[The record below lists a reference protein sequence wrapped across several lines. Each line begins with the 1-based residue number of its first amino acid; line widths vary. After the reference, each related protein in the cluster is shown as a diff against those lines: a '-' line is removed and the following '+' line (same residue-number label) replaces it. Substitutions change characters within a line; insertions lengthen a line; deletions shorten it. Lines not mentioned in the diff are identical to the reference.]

1 MLMYIYR
8 DEIYKL
14 VTALKEY
21 DAQHDTFTYAY
32 ELAALESEEQTTTV
46 ASTAHQR
53 HLSATA
59 RAADVDWL
67 ASKFDKFEPLAY
79 WTPGYLIAMR
89 LLQTSAMVFITNPS
103 LQAAVASL
111 IAFVGIALQ
120 TNTMPYRRPSE

>member
-1 MLMYIYR
+1 MYIYR

-32 ELAALESEEQTTTV
+32 ELAALESEEQNTAAT
-46 ASTAHQR
+46 STAHQR
-53 HLSATA
+53 RLSATA
-59 RAADVDWL
+59 RATDVGWL

-103 LQAAVASL
+103 LQASVACL
-111 IAFVGIALQ
+111 IALIGINVQERNA
-120 TNTMPYRRPSE
+120 PYRRPSE